1 MSFQIERGLFKLDF
15 IDHHA
20 ILGIPVTTDE
30 KEVRKRYL
38 KIARRLHPD
47 SCKADNDNEKKQAN
61 ELLTK
66 LVNPAYEQLSRSNRE
81 YLVSL
86 GHLGKRLAA
95 ERGKISIAS
104 QSAKQLAQ
112 AGANLD
118 NAYKSTVQNLASKQ
132 YESLDQVL
140 EKIAE
145 MSELNM
151 VYLMIKEGK
160 GITKSASSSDKQPVG
175 GAGDPQKDMS
185 PRPDPHPV
193 PTTGE
198 QAYIRR
204 AQGYIEKNNFAGAV
218 LELREALKLQP
229 NSPICHSL
237 LGFAY
242 LKQNQVTMAKVHVNK
257 ALQLNPKDER
267 ALKCKQHI
275 DRLAQQAGAGGGKQT
290 TSSSPQ
296 SSQSKP
302 SNKSDKSEG
311 GGLFGGL
318 FGGKKK

>member
-1 MSFQIERGLFKLDF
+1 MSFEIERGLFKLDF

-20 ILGIPVTTDE
+20 ILGLPVNTDE

-38 KIARRLHPD
+38 KIARSLHPD
-47 SCKADNDNEKKQAN
+47 SCKSESESEKKQAN

-81 YLVSL
+81 YMVSL
-86 GHLGKRLAA
+86 GHLGKRLAG
-95 ERGKISIAS
+95 ERKVPATS
-104 QSAKQLAQ
+104 QSAQQLAQ

-118 NAYKSTVQNLASKQ
+118 NAYKSLVQNVASKQ

-140 EKIAE
+140 DKIAE
-145 MSELNM
+145 ISELNM
-151 VYLMIKEGK
+151 VYLMMKEGK
-160 GITKSASSSDKQPVG
+160 GIATKRRSPDGGPGDK
-175 GAGDPQKDMS
+175 DKDKE
-185 PRPDPHPV
+185 DKKDDKTLHPV
-193 PTTGE
+193 ATTGE

-204 AQGYIEKNNFAGAV
+204 AQGYIDKNNFAGAV

-229 NSPICHSL
+229 NSPMCHSL

-242 LKQNQVTMAKVHVNK
+242 LKQNQVTMAKVHITK
-257 ALQLNPKDER
+257 ALQLNPKDEN
-267 ALKCKQHI
+267 ALKCKKYI
-275 DRLAQQAGAGGGKQT
+275 DQKTAGGKQT
-290 TSSSPQ
+290 TSSPSQ
-296 SSQSKP
+296 SSQNKSSQSK
-302 SNKSDKSEG
+302 SSQSKSSDKSEG